1 MTPGDRAT
9 YLKALSAQDLQGALF
24 GSEKSCYSHVCLTIA
39 WCTAFREICISHEL
53 SEKEV
58 VEQDV
63 PVVNIEMFL
72 FNFPKV
78 SHYQAAVCFDFA
90 LPQLLSVCHTSFCRC
105 AACICFHTFT
115 PS

>member
-1 MTPGDRAT
+1 MSGTMTPEDRAT
-9 YLKALSAQDLQGALF
+9 YLKALSAQDLQGAFIGAAKRCCL
-24 GSEKSCYSHVCLTIA
+24 HVFLTVA

-58 VEQDV
+58 VEQHV

-78 SHYQAAVCFDFA
+78 SYYQTAVCFDFA
-90 LPQLLSVCHTSFCRC
+90 LPQLLSICHM
-105 AACICFHTFT
+105 
-115 PS
+115 